1 MLSVQTIQRASGR
14 SVVAAAAYRAGEN
27 LTDERLAMSFDFTG
41 KDGIAHSEIM
51 APAGTPGTLTG
62 REGLWNA
69 AEMADKRIDSVPA
82 REVLIALPH
91 ELDAEQRRDLVQAF
105 TRETLVSRGM
115 IADVSI
121 HEPGK
126 EGDQRNHHAHILL
139 TTRDVGE
146 GGFGKKNADWHSRE
160 FVSQIRTE
168 WAAIQNRHLAQNLG
182 EDAPKV
188 SEKSLAARG
197 IEQEAGVKK
206 GPAVVA
212 MERRGLVTEMGG
224 QDDGVRVRNGERDR
238 KDKTLDA
245 EMAAGKRTLRPTLE
259 VAAEVEGVRAQMA
272 GERETWRRARDGID
286 RPEVLSKRA
295 VEGDLTKP
303 EAARHRKAKAAQ
315 VRIEQ
320 GVQAKGIGLRR
331 IRNWARDPLKAA
343 MRAIFRKNA
352 ELSRVLAAQRE
363 TEVAA
368 RALASKRQWVGSEAG
383 QAHVA
388 NLRQPGL
395 DARAKAAR
403 DRRVIDRKI
412 KRIDVRIAA
421 ATRTVRDLKVAHE
434 LNKKTLVFPEKVAF
448 DARRSSNE
456 KRYIRAMAAPAR
468 AAILTFPKPSIAA
481 ALARVIAGKSIHME
495 PQNLPG
501 PGVSR

>member
-1 MLSVQTIQRASGR
+1 M
-14 SVVAAAAYRAGEN
+14 
-27 LTDERLAMSFDFTG
+27 
-41 KDGIAHSEIM
+41 
-51 APAGTPGTLTG
+51 
-62 REGLWNA
+62 
-69 AEMADKRIDSVPA
+69 
-82 REVLIALPH
+82 
-91 ELDAEQRRDLVQAF
+91 
-105 TRETLVSRGM
+105 
-115 IADVSI
+115 
-121 HEPGK
+121 
-126 EGDQRNHHAHILL
+126 
-139 TTRDVGE
+139 
-146 GGFGKKNADWHSRE
+146 
-160 FVSQIRTE
+160 
-168 WAAIQNRHLAQNLG
+168 
-182 EDAPKV
+182 
-188 SEKSLAARG
+188 
-197 IEQEAGVKK
+197 
-206 GPAVVA
+206 
-212 MERRGLVTEMGG
+212 
-224 QDDGVRVRNGERDR
+224 
-238 KDKTLDA
+238 
-245 EMAAGKRTLRPTLE
+245 
-259 VAAEVEGVRAQMA
+259 
-272 GERETWRRARDGID
+272 
-286 RPEVLSKRA
+286 
-295 VEGDLTKP
+295 EGDLTKP